1 MTANIEN
8 VCPHF
13 LSCLSPSHSSAKA
26 RKKVKKKTHFHPSR
40 RWILFRNNLLV
51 CTLHVIR
58 SERVWRA
65 RRWWK
70 KKIFVVALPEGVSLW
85 AKEIEL
91 WCRMNLILPS
101 TKSQG
106 TFPSHWR
113 LSGCSTAKEE
123 KNCYRKL
130 RLHVCQSM
138 FIFSPP
144 ISWFRRAIRHEMT
157 K

>member
-13 LSCLSPSHSSAKA
+13 FLPFSFTFVRKA
-26 RKKVKKKTHFHPSR
+26 RKKKVKKKTHFHPSR

-65 RRWWK
+65 RRWSK
-70 KKIFVVALPEGVSLW
+70 KKIIFVVALPEGVSLW

-113 LSGCSTAKEE
+113 LSGYSTAKEKKIAIE
-123 KNCYRKL
+123 NWDFKPCMSIYVYFL
-130 RLHVCQSM
+130 
-138 FIFSPP
+138 SPSP
-144 ISWFRRAIRHEMT
+144 GFDEL
-157 K
+157 